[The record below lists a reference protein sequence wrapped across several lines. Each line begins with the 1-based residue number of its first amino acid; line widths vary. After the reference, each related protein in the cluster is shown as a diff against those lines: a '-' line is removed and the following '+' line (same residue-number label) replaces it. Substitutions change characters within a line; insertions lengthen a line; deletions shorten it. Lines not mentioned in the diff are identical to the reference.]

1 MSGFQSFEPVE
12 PSLPPPSLGGT
23 TGVFDVAFGT
33 KATVAVCGK
42 RVSQD
47 KANHIK
53 AAGVFLSGASHG
65 PRIPERDST

>member
-1 MSGFQSFEPVE
+1 MSGIQSFEPVE

-47 KANHIK
+47 KAKNGVI
-53 AAGVFLSGASHG
+53 AAL
-65 PRIPERDST
+65 